1 MKPMKFLVPALV
13 LALAA
18 AGCILVSGQFLVDF
32 DLDDFDITT
41 ESAVTRED
49 VDLNTNSD
57 YADHK
62 EDLKSIVDMAV
73 LGKLTNSGGTD
84 VNVEVWMTPTATT
97 HATPTDVTSDPNAK
111 LLWGPF
117 KVAAGTTKTVDW
129 NESAKLFSAA
139 GKATLLS
146 EIKGD
151 GQFTIYA
158 IGDIGTYTIDVDNG
172 VLALVLDFGK

>member
-1 MKPMKFLVPALV
+1 MKALKIVIPALV
-13 LALAA
+13 LVLGA

-32 DLDDFDITT
+32 DLPNFDITT
-41 ESAVTRED
+41 NSAVTRED

-62 EDLKSIVDMAV
+62 ADLKSIVDIAV

-97 HATPTDVTSDPNAK
+97 HATPAEVTSDTGAK

-117 KVAAGTTKTVDW
+117 KVAAGTSKTVDW
-129 NESAKLFSAA
+129 NESAKLFSSA
-139 GKATLLS
+139 GKAALLS
-146 EIKGD
+146 EIMGD
-151 GQFTIYA
+151 GKFTIYA
-158 IGDIGTYTIDVDNG
+158 IGDAGTYTIDVDNG
-172 VLALVLDFGK
+172 VLAIVLDFGK